1 MAGAELARVLMAV
14 GADLTHAVHGDWDGG
29 CRSQPV
35 RAAELEHRISCPR
48 CRPRRDH
55 AMGARRLQA
64 RERERERE
72 RERRDKRNDKEEL
85 GFLDF
90 YFEPSVSQPSILI

>member
-1 MAGAELARVLMAV
+1 
-14 GADLTHAVHGDWDGG
+14 
-29 CRSQPV
+29 
-35 RAAELEHRISCPR
+35 
-48 CRPRRDH
+48 
-55 AMGARRLQA
+55 MGARRLQA

>member
-1 MAGAELARVLMAV
+1 MEVVAPSLCVRRSSSTGSRALAAGPGEIMPWER
-14 GADLTHAVHGDWDGG
+14 GG
-29 CRSQPV
+29 CRQ
-35 RAAELEHRISCPR
+35 
-48 CRPRRDH
+48 
-55 AMGARRLQA
+55 
-64 RERERERE
+64 ERERERE